1 VLSEAKNHFSLLEM
15 AFMYRAILSESSQ
28 TTLKPVTLNSLVD
41 RYYCDYKDSKSASQ
55 DLLWIG
61 SFKKTISMNNFLRK
75 LECFDSGYTYVLL
88 EILTIFI
95 RYNGQG
101 KDISNLDENE
111 VERIAITMAICE
123 EIDLGAKYRSK
134 LLKAINECVTY

>member
-1 VLSEAKNHFSLLEM
+1 
-15 AFMYRAILSESSQ
+15 
-28 TTLKPVTLNSLVD
+28 
-41 RYYCDYKDSKSASQ
+41 
-55 DLLWIG
+55 
-61 SFKKTISMNNFLRK
+61 MNNFLRK